1 MVNLGDCLQAWTK
14 GLYRATRHRVRRSI
28 NTDRYSVPL
37 FLNPNKECLIEPIE
51 TDVTKDLTHTNVVKG
66 VEMPFRFA
74 DLTDALLKKSFDWR
88 KNVSSNS

>member
-37 FLNPNKECLIEPIE
+37 FFNPNKECLIETIE
-51 TDVTKDLTHTNVVKG
+51 TNVTKDLTHTNVVKG
-66 VEMPFRFA
+66 VEMPFRFG
-74 DLTDALLKKSFDWR
+74 DLTDALLKKSYDWQ
-88 KNVSSNS
+88 KNNSSNT